1 MKRSLA
7 TGILGM
13 AVLVATLAGPAAAGE
28 QPRGGCAPPFE
39 SVLVE
44 DTDPWQETAEL
55 VDTQGG
61 NGDGTVCWTDLAPK
75 NQSGKDMGVNIVDNK
90 FPPHSS

>member
-7 TGILGM
+7 TCIMGM
-13 AVLVATLAGPAAAGE
+13 AVLVAALAGPAAAGE
-28 QPRGGCAPPFE
+28 QPRGGCAPPFT
-39 SVLVE
+39 SVPVTGTGE
-44 DTDPWQETAEL
+44 WQDTAEL

-61 NGDGTVCWTDLAPK
+61 NGDGTVCWTELATK

-90 FPPHSS
+90 FPPHS